1 LHTDTQSGK
10 ETRPRG
16 GDDTGKETE
25 KYGTTLVSVMV
36 IACGPLHSH
45 VNLTSSCVILNKQN
59 GGMNVNHVEED

>member
-25 KYGTTLVSVMV
+25 K
-36 IACGPLHSH
+36 
-45 VNLTSSCVILNKQN
+45 
-59 GGMNVNHVEED
+59 